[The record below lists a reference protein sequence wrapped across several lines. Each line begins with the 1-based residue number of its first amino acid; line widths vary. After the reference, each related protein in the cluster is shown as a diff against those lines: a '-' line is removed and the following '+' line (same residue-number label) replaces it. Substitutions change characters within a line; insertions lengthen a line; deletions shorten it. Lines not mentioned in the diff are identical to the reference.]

1 MNLSAQG
8 NLEGWI
14 TGFCICDNAGTPDD
28 VPGRYS
34 NGRNPGYQ
42 EYISR
47 GGRQY
52 GKRPKAAARAIER
65 LGKSMLGEHEPG
77 AEKEISWGD
86 GTISFTGRD
95 GALSGVL
102 LRISQILQRNRARI
116 VPRYYLIRD
125 MCLIK

>member
-1 MNLSAQG
+1 MMFRDGIPMEEIRVTKSIYPEA
-8 NLEGWI
+8 
-14 TGFCICDNAGTPDD
+14 
-28 VPGRYS
+28 
-34 NGRNPGYQ
+34 
-42 EYISR
+42 
-47 GGRQY
+47 GRQY
-52 GKRPKAAARAIER
+52 GKMPKATARAIER